1 MNCNEENH
9 KKKMAFL
16 RYKDLMLKMKKE
28 EKMSYEKIA
37 KEINKRLKMTK
48 NQNTILSK
56 TYVFDN
62 LKKFL

>member
-1 MNCNEENH
+1 
-9 KKKMAFL
+9 MAFL

-56 TYVFDN
+56 TYIFDN